1 MQNYV
6 PRYNQN
12 ANHAK
17 REMVILPPMRPEQYL
32 VGINMQIRV
41 KENTAQ
47 FGKCGCGRSPT
58 GYCMGWHG
66 LNEQQ
71 LKEAQEKYQAQQLD
85 NK

>member
-1 MQNYV
+1 
-6 PRYNQN
+6 
-12 ANHAK
+12 
-17 REMVILPPMRPEQYL
+17 MVILPPMRPEQYL

>member
-1 MQNYV
+1 
-6 PRYNQN
+6 
-12 ANHAK
+12 
-17 REMVILPPMRPEQYL
+17 MRPEQYL
-32 VGINMQIRV
+32 AGINMQIRV

-66 LNEQQ
+66 LNEEQ
-71 LKEAQEKYQAQQLD
+71 LKEAREKYQAQQLD